1 MQFTSQ
7 YAVLFSLFRDLR
19 ETLASI
25 RRIVE
30 QRHGQE
36 VGDQLVSGCLFLRYI
51 CPAIHGPTLFGL
63 TNAVPDDPRVSR
75 NLTLLAKVLQ
85 TIANFSHFEA
95 KENYM
100 RFLNSFVQSMQEE
113 MHQFLRAVSTLD
125 DDDDE
130 EEDNLGIWKRQKTN
144 VSNCHNSI
152 DLGYEL
158 TVLYGHLSAILEEHP
173 KVSPTD
179 I

>member
-1 MQFTSQ
+1 M
-7 YAVLFSLFRDLR
+7 R
-19 ETLASI
+19 ESLASI
-25 RRIVE
+25 RRTVK

-36 VGDQLVSGCLFLRYI
+36 VADQLISGCLFLRYI

-63 TNAVPDDPRVSR
+63 TNAVPDDPRISR

-100 RFLNSFVQSMQEE
+100 RFLNDFVQSMQEE
-113 MHQFLRAVSTLD
+113 MHQFLRAVSTS
-125 DDDDE
+125 E
-130 EEDNLGIWKRQKTN
+130 EEDTTGIWKRQMSN

-158 TVLYGHLSAILEEHP
+158 AMLYRQLNSILEDHP
-173 KVSPTD
+173 KVSHYTL
-179 I
+179 INSIYL